1 MSFMRKISFHVND
14 ELKELE
20 VDIRESLQEVL
31 RNRLFLTGL
40 KIGCGVGEC
49 GACTVIVDGTT
60 VDSCIY
66 LGIWADGKH
75 ITTVEG
81 LAKNGEL
88 NKMQQSFV
96 EEGAV
101 QCGFCTS
108 GLILSAS
115 ALAEKGEKMSR
126 DEIRTAISGHLCRCT
141 GYQNIITA
149 IEKVVNED

>member
-1 MSFMRKISFHVND
+1 MSFMKKISFHIND

-20 VDIRESLQEVL
+20 IDIRESLQEVL

-49 GACTVIVDGTT
+49 GACTVLIDGMT

-66 LGIWADGKH
+66 LGIWANSKK

-88 NKMQQSFV
+88 NKMQKSFV

-108 GLILSAS
+108 GLVLSAS
-115 ALAEKGEKMSR
+115 ALADKGEKMSR

-149 IEKVVNED
+149 IEKVVNE

>member
-1 MSFMRKISFHVND
+1 MSFMKKISFHVND

-20 VDIRESLQEVL
+20 IDIRESLQEIL

-49 GACTVIVDGTT
+49 GACTVLIDGMT

-66 LGIWADGKH
+66 LGIWANGKK

-88 NKMQQSFV
+88 NKMQKSFV

-108 GLILSAS
+108 GLVLSAS
-115 ALAEKGEKMSR
+115 ALADKGEKMSR

-149 IEKVVNED
+149 IEKVVNE

>member
-1 MSFMRKISFHVND
+1 MSFMKKISFHVNE

-20 VDIRESLQEVL
+20 IDIRESLQEVL

-49 GACTVIVDGTT
+49 GACTVLIDGMT

-66 LGIWADGKH
+66 LGIWANGKK

-88 NKMQQSFV
+88 NKMQKSFV

-108 GLILSAS
+108 GLVLSAS
-115 ALAEKGEKMSR
+115 ALADKGEKMSR

-141 GYQNIITA
+141 GYQSIITA
-149 IEKVVNED
+149 IEKVVNE

>member
-1 MSFMRKISFHVND
+1 MSFMKKISFHVND

-20 VDIRESLQEVL
+20 IDIRESLQEVL

-49 GACTVIVDGTT
+49 GACTVLIDGMT

-66 LGIWADGKH
+66 LGIWANGKK

-88 NKMQQSFV
+88 NKMQKSFV

-115 ALAEKGEKMSR
+115 ALADKGEKMSR

-149 IEKVVNED
+149 IEKVVNE

>member
-1 MSFMRKISFHVND
+1 MSFMKKISFHVND

-20 VDIRESLQEVL
+20 IDIRESLQEVL

-49 GACTVIVDGTT
+49 GACTVLIDGMT

-66 LGIWADGKH
+66 LGIWANGKK

-81 LAKNGEL
+81 LEKNGEL
-88 NKMQQSFV
+88 NKMQKSFV

-115 ALAEKGEKMSR
+115 ALADRGEKMSR

-149 IEKVVNED
+149 IEKVVNE

>member
-1 MSFMRKISFHVND
+1 MSFMKKISFHVND

-20 VDIRESLQEVL
+20 IDIRESLQEVL

-49 GACTVIVDGTT
+49 GACTVLIDGMT

-66 LGIWADGKH
+66 LGIWANGKK
-75 ITTVEG
+75 IITVEG

-88 NKMQQSFV
+88 NKMQKSFV

-115 ALAEKGEKMSR
+115 ALADRGEKMSR

-149 IEKVVNED
+149 IEKVVNE

>member
-1 MSFMRKISFHVND
+1 MSFMKKISFHVND

-20 VDIRESLQEVL
+20 IDIRESLQEVL

-49 GACTVIVDGTT
+49 GACTVLIDGMT

-66 LGIWADGKH
+66 LGIWANGKK

-88 NKMQQSFV
+88 NKMQKSFV

-115 ALAEKGEKMSR
+115 ALADRGEKMSR

-149 IEKVVNED
+149 IEKVVNE